1 MYIAL
6 RELWRSKLRF
16 GLLSAAVALLA
27 FLLLFLGTLSGTLL
41 SAYVGAIEN
50 AEADAVVFSS
60 DARRNV
66 QASRFDVAAVE
77 EVQQVPGVMAAAG
90 MNEVTLTVLI
100 DGETSDLS
108 LWAVEPGAPGDVPI
122 IEGRKAGAG
131 ELVVDVSAKA
141 AGFEIGS
148 TVTLV
153 ETDRDLAIVGF
164 TDRRQYAV
172 LPTGYTP
179 LPEWNRVFL
188 ETYPGATDIPINLI
202 AVDVDEGANLD
213 IVISAINDSVAT
225 ADAVTPADAAAAT
238 PGVSSITTSFNL
250 IVGITFGIVV
260 VVIGFFFMIL
270 AVQKQKSFALLRAVG
285 ASRRYLGLSIVFQ
298 IAVTVSVGI
307 LVGVLFLW
315 GVSLMSSESFPLT
328 IETVSV
334 ALTSLI
340 VLISAIVAGG
350 FSVRRAL
357 KVDPTRAAQGIA

>member
-1 MYIAL
+1 MYIAF

-16 GLLSAAVALLA
+16 GLLSAAVGLLA

-41 SAYVGAIEN
+41 SSYIGAIEN
-50 AEADAVVFSS
+50 ADADAVVFSS

-66 QASRFDVAAVE
+66 QASRFDVAVLDS
-77 EVQQVPGVMAAAG
+77 VQQVPGVTAAAG
-90 MNEVTLTVLI
+90 MNEATLTVSI
-100 DGETSDLS
+100 GGESSDLS

-141 AGFEIGS
+141 SGFEIGS

-153 ETDRDLAIVGF
+153 ETDRDLVVVGF
-164 TDRRQYAV
+164 TDQRQYAV

-179 LPEWNRVFL
+179 SIEWNQIFL
-188 ETYPGATDIPINLI
+188 ETYPGVTDVPINLI
-202 AVDVDEGANLD
+202 AVNVDEGANLD
-213 IVISAINDSVAT
+213 VVLSTINDSVAS
-225 ADAVTPADAAAAT
+225 ADAVTPTDAAAAT

-250 IVGITFGIVV
+250 IVGITFGIVI

-285 ASRRYLGLSIVFQ
+285 ASRRYLGLSIILQ

-307 LVGVLFLW
+307 LVGILFLW
-315 GVSLMSSESFPLT
+315 GASLMSSESFPLT

-340 VLISAIVAGG
+340 VLISAIAAGG